1 MKKFSESQ
9 ISLFE
14 SPEPLDFITL
24 FEKMKNLKS
33 WLYTSTGL
41 GMMSIIDDIFK
52 EYNYETS
59 LNQNQI
65 DKFNRGVELLKKTS
79 MPLDHINL
87 RLSQKLP
94 GGIQS
99 KKLVLDENGEWDY
112 VNKLNTNYL
121 DLSDLLVELIKRGC
135 DNNYEK
141 GKLVYDS
148 IMNNPTQGL
157 LKIKPY
163 LKRLIVLYF
172 IEKGKGLDDF
182 KKFTVYSKKM
192 SKIGEVAED
201 SVTVFLQSKGFLIA
215 HSGGNGDFIDMVFGV
230 DLIIFC
236 HTNKNPD
243 LVGYKSVQIKNRID
257 DWSKLSYYKVDIVAE
272 TNPIRFYNLR
282 DKSIINL

>member
-9 ISLFE
+9 LSIFE
-14 SPEPLDFITL
+14 SPEPLDFIAL

-52 EYNYETS
+52 EYNYETP

-65 DKFNRGVELLKKTS
+65 DKFNRGLDLLKRTS

-135 DNNYEK
+135 ERNYEK
-141 GKLVYDS
+141 GKVVYDS
-148 IMNNPTQGL
+148 IMQDPIKGL
-157 LKIKPY
+157 LNIKPY
-163 LKRLIVLYF
+163 LKKLIIYYF
-172 IEKGKGLDDF
+172 IKNGLGLEDF
-182 KKFTVYSKKM
+182 KKLTKYSREM

-201 SVTVFLQSKGFLIA
+201 SVTAFLQSKGFLIA

-257 DWSKLSYYKVDIVAE
+257 DWSKLIYYKVDIVAE
-272 TNPIRFYNLR
+272 TKPIRFYNLK
-282 DKSIINL
+282 DKSIIDL

>member
-9 ISLFE
+9 LSIFE
-14 SPEPLDFITL
+14 SPDPLDFIAL

-52 EYNYETS
+52 EYNYETL

-135 DNNYEK
+135 ERNYEK
-141 GKLVYDS
+141 GKVVYDS
-148 IMNNPTQGL
+148 IMQDPIKGL
-157 LKIKPY
+157 LNIKPY
-163 LKRLIVLYF
+163 LKKLIIYYF
-172 IEKGKGLDDF
+172 IKNGLGLEDF
-182 KKFTVYSKKM
+182 KKLTKYSREM

-201 SVTVFLQSKGFLIA
+201 SVTAFLQSKGFLIA

-236 HTNKNPD
+236 HTNKNPG

-272 TNPIRFYNLR
+272 TRPVRFYNLKDR
-282 DKSIINL
+282 SVLDL

>member
-9 ISLFE
+9 ISIFDRTESLDLKELFNKI
-14 SPEPLDFITL
+14 S
-24 FEKMKNLKS
+24 KLKS

-52 EYNYETS
+52 EYNYETP

-65 DKFNRGVELLKKTS
+65 DKFNRGLDLLKRTS

-135 DNNYEK
+135 ERNYEK
-141 GKLVYDS
+141 GKVVYDS
-148 IMNNPTQGL
+148 IMQDPIKGL
-157 LKIKPY
+157 LNIKPY
-163 LKRLIVLYF
+163 LKKLIIYYF
-172 IEKGKGLDDF
+172 IKNGLGLEDF
-182 KKFTVYSKKM
+182 KKLTKYSREM

-201 SVTVFLQSKGFLIA
+201 SVTAFLQSKGFLIA

-272 TNPIRFYNLR
+272 TRPVRFYNLKDR
-282 DKSIINL
+282 SVLDL

>member
-9 ISLFE
+9 ISVFE
-14 SPEPLDFITL
+14 STEPLNFVAL

-52 EYNYETS
+52 EYNYETP

-65 DKFNRGVELLKKTS
+65 DKFNRGLDLLKRS
-79 MPLDHINL
+79 QMPLDHINL

-99 KKLVLDENGEWDY
+99 KKLVLDENGEWHH

-135 DNNYEK
+135 ERNYEK
-141 GKLVYDS
+141 GKVVYDS
-148 IMNNPTQGL
+148 IMQDPIKGL
-157 LKIKPY
+157 LNIKPY
-163 LKRLIVLYF
+163 LKKLIIYYF
-172 IEKGKGLDDF
+172 IQNGLGLEDF

-201 SVTVFLQSKGFLIA
+201 SVTAFLQSKGFLIA

-272 TNPIRFYNLR
+272 TNPVRFYNLR
-282 DKSIINL
+282 DRSILDI

>member
-9 ISLFE
+9 ISIFE
-14 SPEPLDFITL
+14 SPEPLDFVAL

-41 GMMSIIDDIFK
+41 GMMSIIDNIFT
-52 EYNYETS
+52 EYNYETP

-65 DKFNRGVELLKKTS
+65 DKFNRGLDLLKRS
-79 MPLDHINL
+79 QMPLDHINL

-94 GGIQS
+94 GGIQNE
-99 KKLVLDENGEWDY
+99 KLVLDKNGEWDY

-135 DNNYEK
+135 EKNYEK
-141 GKLVYDS
+141 GKVVYES
-148 IMNNPTQGL
+148 IMKDPIRGL
-157 LKIKPY
+157 LNIKPY
-163 LKRLIVLYF
+163 LKKLIIYYF
-172 IEKGKGLDDF
+172 IQNGLGLEDF
-182 KKFTVYSKKM
+182 RKFTVYSKKM
-192 SKIGEVAED
+192 SKTGQVAED
-201 SVTVFLQSKGFLIA
+201 SVTAFLQSKGFLIA
-215 HSGGNGDFIDMVFGV
+215 HSGGNGDFIDMIFGV

-272 TNPIRFYNLR
+272 TKPIRFYNLK
-282 DKSIINL
+282 DKSVLDI

>member
-9 ISLFE
+9 LSIFE
-14 SPEPLDFITL
+14 SPDPLDFIAL

-135 DNNYEK
+135 ERNYEK
-141 GKLVYDS
+141 GKAVYDS
-148 IMNNPTQGL
+148 IMQDPIKGL
-157 LKIKPY
+157 LNIKPY
-163 LKRLIVLYF
+163 LKKLIIYYF
-172 IEKGKGLDDF
+172 IKNGLGLEDF
-182 KKFTVYSKKM
+182 KKLTKYSREM

-201 SVTVFLQSKGFLIA
+201 SVTAFLQSKGFLIA

-236 HTNKNPD
+236 HTNKNPG

-272 TNPIRFYNLR
+272 TRPVRFYNLKDR
-282 DKSIINL
+282 SVLDL

>member
-1 MKKFSESQ
+1 
-9 ISLFE
+9 
-14 SPEPLDFITL
+14 
-24 FEKMKNLKS
+24 MKNLKS

-52 EYNYETS
+52 ENNYETP

-65 DKFNRGVELLKKTS
+65 DKFNRGLDLLKRS
-79 MPLDHINL
+79 QMPLDHINL

-99 KKLVLDENGEWDY
+99 KKLVLDKNGEWDY

-135 DNNYEK
+135 ERNYEK
-141 GKLVYDS
+141 GKVVYDS
-148 IMNNPTQGL
+148 IMQDPIKGL
-157 LKIKPY
+157 LNIKPY
-163 LKRLIVLYF
+163 LKKLIIYYF
-172 IEKGKGLDDF
+172 IQNGLGLEDF

-201 SVTVFLQSKGFLIA
+201 SVTAFLQSKGFLIA

-272 TNPIRFYNLR
+272 TNPVRFYNLK
-282 DKSIINL
+282 DKSVLDI

>member
-9 ISLFE
+9 ISIFDRTESLDLKELFNKI
-14 SPEPLDFITL
+14 S
-24 FEKMKNLKS
+24 KLKS

-52 EYNYETS
+52 EYNYETP

-135 DNNYEK
+135 ERNYEK
-141 GKLVYDS
+141 GKVVYDS
-148 IMNNPTQGL
+148 IMQDPIKGL
-157 LKIKPY
+157 LNIKPY
-163 LKRLIVLYF
+163 LKKLIIYYF
-172 IEKGKGLDDF
+172 IKNGLGLEDF
-182 KKFTVYSKKM
+182 KKLTVYSKKM
-192 SKIGEVAED
+192 SKIGEAAED
-201 SVTVFLQSKGFLIA
+201 SVTAFLQSKGFLIA

-257 DWSKLSYYKVDIVAE
+257 DWSKLSHYKVDIVAE
-272 TNPIRFYNLR
+272 TRPIRFYNLR
-282 DKSIINL
+282 DKSVLDI